1 MSPAGP
7 ALPEGLRTKRPL
19 HSVCEALDASFTGA
33 SVKAHTSSDD
43 DAPSAHS
50 GTLWGQATH
59 SVVTPPRQPGTGTGD
74 PHDAGAESEPGC
86 GAFA

>member
-1 MSPAGP
+1 MSPASP
-7 ALPEGLRTKRPL
+7 ALPEGLRTQRPL

-59 SVVTPPRQPGTGTGD
+59 SVTPPRQAGTGTGD
-74 PHDAGAESEPGC
+74 PPDAGAESEPGC